1 MHAQRNIKLL
11 ISLGIL
17 IALSALLV
25 FLGSSPR
32 VAVDKNLFKVADQ
45 TQINKVIIERQA
57 NRIDL
62 SFDGTR
68 WRVNEKYE
76 ADRQLITILFATL
89 LQAEPKRLVAEG
101 LSDSISQRM
110 QTQGTHV
117 QLMAGQEVLMDFS
130 VLGNSQKTETY
141 FQAPDD
147 KLYIVGIP
155 GYRVYVGSVFEL
167 TKEEWRDRRVFNFN
181 WQNFKSLS
189 VKYEGE
195 PKSDF
200 KVSYQNQFFG
210 IEGLPAADTT
220 RLNDFLDA
228 VSLLQ
233 VNRFLSAQEKN
244 QLDSAS
250 MTPEFTIEVTDIA
263 NRSYLLEVFPQQ
275 VDNLVRLGRVNRESL
290 GRITKNDIDRIAR
303 KRSNFTR

>member
-17 IALSALLV
+17 IVLSALLV

-32 VAVDKNLFKVADQ
+32 VVVDKNLFKVEDQ
-45 TQINKVIIERQA
+45 TQINKVIIEQQA

-101 LSDSISQRM
+101 LSDSILQQM
-110 QTQGTHV
+110 QTHGTRV
-117 QLMAGQEVLMDFS
+117 QLIAGQEVLKDFS

-141 FQAPDD
+141 FQADD
-147 KLYIVGIP
+147 KLYVVGIP

-189 VKYEGE
+189 VKFEGE

-244 QLDSAS
+244 QLDSTS

-263 NRSYLLEVFPQQ
+263 NRSYLLEVYPQQ

-290 GRITKNDIDRIAR
+290 GRIAKKDIDRIAR

>member
-17 IALSALLV
+17 IVLSALLV

-32 VAVDKNLFKVADQ
+32 VVVDKNLFKVEDQ
-45 TQINKVIIERQA
+45 TQINKVIIEQQA

-101 LSDSISQRM
+101 LSDSISRQM
-110 QTQGTHV
+110 QTHGTRV
-117 QLMAGQEVLMDFS
+117 QLIAGQEVLKDFS

-141 FQAPDD
+141 FQADD
-147 KLYIVGIP
+147 KVYVIGIP

-189 VKYEGE
+189 VKFEGE

-263 NRSYLLEVFPQQ
+263 NRSYLLEVYPQQ
-275 VDNLVRLGRVNRESL
+275 IDNFVRLGRVNRESL
-290 GRITKNDIDRIAR
+290 GRISKNDLDRIAR